1 MRGESLLGEKTDY
14 TMTYSPDLLR
24 SIPRAD
30 SRRTIGLTSELPFR
44 GEDVWN
50 AYELSWLNDKGKP
63 QVATGEFRVPADSP
77 TIIESKSMKLYL
89 VSLSMTRYGEP
100 DAVAQTIITDL
111 SRAAA
116 GPVSVELCSLAETKD
131 IVDPPGICIDDLDVE
146 CSSAGVDPG
155 LLGHIQGDA
164 VSEALHSHILR
175 TLCPVTG
182 QPDSA
187 SILIRYHGRQLD
199 RAALLRY
206 LVSYRHHADF
216 HENCVERIFVDIKNR
231 CEPAELTVYARYN
244 RRGGLDINPF
254 RSDFESGADN
264 IRLWRQ

>member
-1 MRGESLLGEKTDY
+1 MRGESLLGKKTGY
-14 TMTYSPDLLR
+14 PMTYSPDLLR

-30 SRRTIGLTSELPFR
+30 SRRVIGLTSELPFQ

-50 AYELSWLNDKGKP
+50 AYELTWLNVKGKP
-63 QVATGEFRVPADSP
+63 QVATAEFRVPAASP
-77 TIIESKSMKLYL
+77 SIIESKSMKLYL
-89 VSLSMTRYGEP
+89 NSLSMTRYGEA
-100 DAVAQTIITDL
+100 DAVAQTIVTDL
-111 SRAAA
+111 SRAAGA
-116 GPVSVELCSLAETKD
+116 AVSVELYSLAETGGILD
-131 IVDPPGICIDDLDVE
+131 LPGTCIDELDVE

-155 LLGHIQGDA
+155 LLGPGRGDT

-187 SILIRYHGRQLD
+187 SILIRYQGRRLD
-199 RAALLRY
+199 RGALLRY
-206 LVSYRHHADF
+206 LASYRNHADF
-216 HENCVERIFVDIKNR
+216 HESCVERVFLDIQDR
-231 CEPAELTVYARYN
+231 CKPERLTVYARYN

-264 IRLWRQ
+264 VRLRRQ